1 MVNRFEAFWN
11 TFKTLVDN
19 EPKSPLHVGEV
30 MAIWTYQTILLEA
43 VRYEEVALNT
53 TTDDE
58 VKELIIDAKK
68 LCENQSQRLANF
80 MVKEGIPLPPSPQP
94 KPLSEPNDVPLGVK
108 LTDDEIMN
116 GISLKIAAAAM
127 ECAAAISQSIR
138 SDVGLFWT
146 DFFIEMITF
155 GATTK
160 TLMRKR
166 GWLKVPPYYSP
177 PGMPGNG

>member
-11 TFKTLVDN
+11 TLKTLVDN

-30 MAIWTYQTILLEA
+30 MGIWMYQTILLEA
-43 VRYEEVALNT
+43 LRYEEVALNT

-58 VKELIIDAKK
+58 VKELLNDAKK
-68 LCENQSQRLANF
+68 LCENQAQRLKDF
-80 MVKEGIPLPPSPQP
+80 MVKEGIPQPPGSQQ
-94 KPLSEPNDVPLGVK
+94 KPVSEPNDIPLGVK
-108 LTDDEIMN
+108 LTDDEIAN
-116 GISLKIAAAAM
+116 GVSLKIAAAAL

-146 DFFIEMITF
+146 DFYLEMITF

-166 GWLKVPPYYSP
+166 GWLKVPPYYYP
-177 PGMPGNG
+177 PGLPENG